1 MMAVSLKKY
10 LEIYPPELELK
21 RKNSSDEVISLMNLD
36 KSLVNK
42 KCFVS
47 LYDKRDSFPFFIV
60 RMQSVK

>member
-1 MMAVSLKKY
+1 MKKY